1 MKKTPRNIRVIATK
15 ITGGL
20 HLAKQKPCQDFYQ
33 YACSGNKLVAVV
45 SDGAG
50 SAKYGKIGAKIVCET
65 LVNVLI
71 NTPLKNVEE
80 AVAKAIQMAR
90 GKLVIHRLNRSKS
103 EAEILNF
110 SATVVGVAYHNNRG
124 VFFHIG
130 DGAGIAVH
138 DSASLANGA
147 DNLVR
152 QNDSGA
158 AVFIRNKTNTE
169 RYTLSRPANGNFS
182 CETYFYTMAN
192 WKECLRFTRIDKA
205 EALFLMTDG
214 VTNFALSDDMC
225 RLKQGFIEP
234 INSYL
239 RKEPNK
245 ARALQALKN
254 TLDTER
260 ARKLNSDDKTFL
272 WAGL

>member
-71 NTPLKNVEE
+71 NTSLKNVEE

-90 GKLVIHRLNRSKS
+90 GKLVIHRLNKSKS

-138 DSASLANGA
+138 DSVSLANGA

-152 QNDSGA
+152 QNDRGA

>member
-90 GKLVIHRLNRSKS
+90 GQLVIHRLNKSKS

-130 DGAGIAVH
+130 DGAA
-138 DSASLANGA
+138 LAFVA
-147 DNLVR
+147 EDFSQYV
-152 QNDSGA
+152 A
-158 AVFIRNKTNTE
+158 
-169 RYTLSRPANGNFS
+169 SRPENGVFA
-182 CETYFYTMAN
+182 CETYFYTMDD
-192 WKECLRFTRIDKA
+192 WQETLRFTPFRQA
-205 EALFLMTDG
+205 HTLMLMSDG
-214 VTNFALSDDMC
+214 LTNFSFTPDFS
-225 RLKQGFIEP
+225 RIEP
-234 INSYL
+234 KFLLPINDFL
-239 RKEPNK
+239 NREKQQ
-245 ARALQALKN
+245 ARAVRALTN
-254 TLDTER
+254 TFNTVR
-260 ARKLNSDDKTFL
+260 AKKLNPDDKTFL
-272 WAGL
+272 WARL